1 MATGRKDR
9 DALGWFA
16 NELRAH
22 RAERGWTQAD
32 VAAHTMYSE
41 SLIAQVETCRKAA
54 TPGLAKALDRV
65 FATPG
70 FAEESLDFPG
80 TAGTFG
86 RLVARLRNLPFPASF
101 RSFAPHEA
109 DATALYIFEHSMI
122 PGLLQTEAYARAVF
136 EGFPDVTDDV
146 VNERLAGRLS
156 RQTVLERDDPPP
168 PMVCALIDQ
177 SALMREIG
185 GPAVMRD
192 QLAHLAALSRRP
204 NITVQIIPNTGAHP
218 GLLGAFTVADL
229 GGTPSIVNVEDIAD
243 GRVTEDAATVSM
255 VALRFHSLRGD
266 ALSKGASRDLIEGV
280 IHERWKDLTPYP
292 GAHQVTAAA
301 TAASV

>member
-1 MATGRKDR
+1 M
-9 DALGWFA
+9 
-16 NELRAH
+16 
-22 RAERGWTQAD
+22 
-32 VAAHTMYSE
+32 V
-41 SLIAQVETCRKAA
+41 
-54 TPGLAKALDRV
+54 
-65 FATPG
+65 
-70 FAEESLDFPG
+70 
-80 TAGTFG
+80 
-86 RLVARLRNLPFPASF
+86 RLRNLPFPASF

-122 PGLLQTEAYARAVF
+122 PGLLQTPDYARAIL
-136 EGFPDVTDDV
+136 ETHPDVTEEV
-146 VNERLAGRLS
+146 VSERLAGRLS
-156 RQTVLERDDPPP
+156 RQSVLDRDDPPP
-168 PMVCALIDQ
+168 PVVCALIDQ

-192 QLAHLAALSRRP
+192 QLAHLVAVSHRP

-229 GGTPSIVNVEDIAD
+229 GGSAGIVNLEDIAD

-280 IHERWKDLTPYP
+280 IQERWKDLTP
-292 GAHQVTAAA
+292 
-301 TAASV
+301 

>member
-1 MATGRKDR
+1 MSVGRKDR

-16 NELRAH
+16 DELRAH
-22 RAERGWTQAD
+22 RAEHGWTQAD
-32 VAAHTMYSE
+32 VAAKTTYSE

-54 TPGLAKALDRV
+54 TAELARALDRV

-70 FAEESLDFPG
+70 FTEGDMGVP
-80 TAGTFG
+80 GTFG

-109 DATALYIFEHSMI
+109 EATALYIFEHSMI
-122 PGLLQTEAYARAVF
+122 PGLFQTEAYARAVF
-136 EGFPDVTDDV
+136 EGFPDVTEDV
-146 VNERLAGRLS
+146 VSERLAGRLS
-156 RQTVLERDDPPP
+156 RQTILVRDDPPP
-168 PMVCALIDQ
+168 PVVCALIDQ
-177 SALMREIG
+177 SALNREIG
-185 GPAVMRD
+185 GPAAMRD
-192 QLAHLAALSRRP
+192 QLLHLAAMSRRP
-204 NITVQIIPNTGAHP
+204 NITIQIIPNTGTHP

-229 GGTPSIVNVEDIAD
+229 GGTAGIVNVEDIAD

-280 IHERWKDLTPYP
+280 IQERWKDLTP
-292 GAHQVTAAA
+292 
-301 TAASV
+301 

>member
-1 MATGRKDR
+1 LAAGRKDR

-16 NELRAH
+16 DELRAH
-22 RAERGWTQAD
+22 RAAHGWTQAEL
-32 VAAHTMYSE
+32 AAKISYSE

-54 TPGLAKALDRV
+54 TPDLARTLDRV

-70 FAEESLDFPG
+70 FTEESPDAPG

-86 RLVARLRNLPFPASF
+86 RLVVRLRNLPFPASF

-109 DATALYIFEHSMI
+109 EATALYIFEHSMI
-122 PGLLQTEAYARAVF
+122 PGLLQTPEYARAIL
-136 EGFPDVTDDV
+136 ETHPDVTDEV
-146 VNERLAGRLS
+146 VNQRLAGRLS
-156 RQTVLERDDPPP
+156 RQAVLERDDPPP
-168 PMVCALIDQ
+168 PVVCALIDQ

-185 GPAVMRD
+185 GPVVMRD
-192 QLAHLAALSRRP
+192 QLAHLAAVSRRP

-229 GGTPSIVNVEDIAD
+229 GGSAGIVNLEDIAD

-280 IHERWKDLTPYP
+280 IKERWKDLTP
-292 GAHQVTAAA
+292 
-301 TAASV
+301 